1 MNKKK
6 LLALLVSSAFLF
18 AACGED
24 EAPLSP
30 VNGDDEISSSSED
43 DDCESSDEC
52 GEDDVSSSS
61 KKGDGKSSSSKADD
75 KNSSDSKGDEKKS
88 SDSKDEKS
96 SSSKD
101 GDNSKSSSSNAK
113 PESSSS
119 SETPESS
126 SSVYVPSGARAATLE
141 DLEKN
146 IELNLFGQK
155 VILSTGSKQ
164 GLISLRIPDELW
176 VITYTNF
183 ANGQVTFVHGDVGIQ
198 YSDTDAAKTIK
209 NKIDTGI
216 KLSFIVD
223 EEGVV
228 KYDVNESKE
237 YSETVSTKVSLQSGK
252 LSKASE
258 LKDKVY
264 KCTVGDTSKIFTF
277 FDNSYIFEN
286 SVGDKVVDW
295 MAGHYDIHRSTL
307 LMRPAYYNASVT
319 TMFAYSVGTNQTIAT
334 MDGKSMSCGIDSK
347 EVAYQ
352 KSSDFVGDWQGF
364 DNGIEWEFTLKA
376 NGTYDLSA
384 FENNKNVESKSGVW
398 EIYGDQLMMRN
409 KGCLHPDKCSTSTH
423 GVIEKTSDGFKYY
436 HSDSDTPKIPKS
448 FESVQYE

>member
-119 SETPESS
+119 SVTPESS

-334 MDGKSMSCGIDSK
+334 MDGKSMSCGVESK
-347 EVAYQ
+347 DVTYQ
-352 KSSDFVGDWQGF
+352 KSSDLVGEWQAL
-364 DNGIEWEFTLKA
+364 NSGIEWEFTLKA